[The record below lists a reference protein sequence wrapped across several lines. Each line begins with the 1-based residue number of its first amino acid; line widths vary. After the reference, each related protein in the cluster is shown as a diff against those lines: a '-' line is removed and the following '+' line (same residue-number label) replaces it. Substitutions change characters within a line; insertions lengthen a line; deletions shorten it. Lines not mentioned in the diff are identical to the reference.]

1 MSRVFTSDGAER
13 GDLKAFNTQIG
24 TPSVDT
30 TSQVT
35 GANSYLCSSTT
46 ASGSFNAFL
55 TGLIT
60 PTFTANAEVF
70 AQARIGFVS
79 SATMQNQPTPANHG
93 GMLMAMYSVATIVGY
108 VTLDGMGFL
117 RVLRADNNSVLATA
131 AQSLPTVADFIYLIQ
146 FRYLVNGATG
156 AVEVKVNGAS
166 MASASGIN
174 TLGTGPATINAVG
187 FGASGQWASNFA
199 PLKIYLD
206 DALVNVNDASGAE
219 DGYAQDIRI
228 ARAGP
233 GSAGHITGLTAVG
246 GTNLANVQPV
256 PPSDSATNYNDTST
270 AATYDSYAPG
280 TEEPVVPTGSTIVAV
295 SVDAEVLTQA
305 APQNGK
311 LHVYTHATDYASAAI
326 ALPTSYGRIAN
337 RWLLNPNT
345 GVAWTLADALAAEMG
360 VGLA

>member
-1 MSRVFTSDGAER
+1 LSAGIWGRGAQINVQSGDSVTADNTS
-13 GDLKAFNTQIG
+13 KITG
-24 TPSVDT
+24 TYSVSIHEAGT
-30 TSQVT
+30 FGGV
-35 GANSYLCSSTT
+35 YI
-46 ASGSFNAFL
+46 L
-55 TGLIT
+55 T
-60 PTFTANAEVF
+60 PQFTANAEVF
-70 AQARIGFVS
+70 LNARLRLNSPLGTNWGTGNGGHLIEFLNGTS
-79 SATMQNQPTPANHG
+79 LADYLTMDQNAILRLVRG
-93 GMLMAMYSVATIVGY
+93 
-108 VTLDGMGFL
+108 DGT
-117 RVLRADNNSVLATA
+117 VLATA
-131 AQSLPTVADFIYLIQ
+131 TQGLSAAQANLTYLFQLRLLVNATTGVFEVKIDGASFALASGVNTVA
-146 FRYLVNGATG
+146 NG
-156 AVEVKVNGAS
+156 V
-166 MASASGIN
+166 
-174 TLGTGPATINAVG
+174 ATIDTIKFIVGPTNAIT
-187 FGASGQWASNFA
+187 
-199 PLKIYLD
+199 IYLD

-233 GSAGHITGLTAVG
+233 GSAGHVTGLTAVG

-295 SVDAEVLTQA
+295 SVDAEVLTQN

-311 LHVYTHATDYASAAI
+311 VHVYTHATDYASAAL